1 MFRWKNTLSVRG
13 PLITVISLIL
23 VIGFLTTNIISYQI
37 SKQSLRTALI
47 DNELPLTSNNIYSE
61 IQRDLLQP
69 IFVASLMATDTFVK
83 AWIEGGENNLHE
95 ITNYLDQIRLKY
107 NLFTSFLISESTRN
121 YYHFS
126 DLTQVV
132 SEDDPNDAWYFH
144 ARALK
149 EPYEINVDF
158 NAAQNNTLTIFINH
172 QIHNKAGKLLGV
184 TGVGLA
190 FDTVATVIDRY
201 AEQFGRNVYFID
213 DSGTILGR
221 SDGASISED
230 NIHSARGISQIAE
243 GVLASDRGFFEF
255 ERDDE
260 TLLLTSRRI
269 PELGWWVVVEQNEGQ
284 ALSAIRQG
292 LITNSLIGIGVIAI
306 TILIVIYTVNLFYAR
321 LEVMST
327 TDELTGV
334 ASRQVFDLNLQ
345 QAMKRRLRDGAP
357 VSIIMMDIDRF
368 KVINDTH
375 GHLNGDLA
383 LQETARIMQS
393 IMRVSDT
400 LCRWGGDEFIVIAQN
415 CNIHD
420 ATIIAEKSRD
430 AIEKI
435 TLMTLPG
442 KLQIS
447 VSAGVTEVKDSD
459 SMDDAIARADAAL
472 YHAKEDGRNRV
483 HAIV

>member
-1 MFRWKNTLSVRG
+1 MFRWNNTLSVRG
-13 PLITVISLIL
+13 PLITAISFVL
-23 VIGFLTTNIISYQI
+23 VIGFLTTNVISYQI

-69 IFVASLMATDTFVK
+69 IFVASLMANDTFVK
-83 AWIEGGENNLHE
+83 AWIEDGENNLHE
-95 ITNYLDQIRLKY
+95 ITNYLDQIRLNY
-107 NLFTSFLISESTRN
+107 GLFTSFLVSEATRN

-132 SEDDPNDAWYFH
+132 AEDDQKDVWFFRS
-144 ARALK
+144 RAMETL
-149 EPYEINVDF
+149 YEINVDF
-158 NAAQNNTLTIFINH
+158 NAEQNNTLTIFINH
-172 QIHNKAGKLLGV
+172 QIHNKDGKLLGV
-184 TGVGLA
+184 TGVGLK

-213 DSGTILGR
+213 STGNILVR

-230 NIHSARGISQIAE
+230 NVHSAPGISQIA
-243 GVLASDRGFFEF
+243 GDLLTFDQGFFEF
-255 ERDDE
+255 ERDGE
-260 TLLLTSRRI
+260 TLLLNSRRI
-269 PELGWWVVVEQNEGQ
+269 PELGWWVAVEQNEAQ

-306 TILIVIYTVNLFYAR
+306 TILIVVYTVNLFYAR

-345 QAMKRRLRDGAP
+345 QAMKRRQRDGAP
-357 VSIIMMDIDRF
+357 VSIIVMDIDRF
-368 KVINDTH
+368 KLINDTH

-393 IMRVSDT
+393 IMRDSDT

-415 CNIHD
+415 CDIHD
-420 ATIIAEKSRD
+420 ATVIAEKSRD

-435 TLMTLPG
+435 TPMTLPDQ
-442 KLQIS
+442 LQVS
-447 VSAGVTEVKDSD
+447 VSAGVTEVQDND
-459 SMDDAIARADAAL
+459 SMDNAIARADAAL
-472 YHAKEDGRNRV
+472 YHAKEGGRNRV
-483 HAIV
+483 HAIA